1 MCHLPAGIS
10 GLLVGFA
17 SFIAI
22 GLLVR
27 LTITREAGPYNLDP
41 QGTPHA
47 FEPFL
52 VKYLRLG
59 EFIVGLAAG
68 SIVLL
73 LSSAA
78 LHSGG
83 TLPPYYASPLLLLGC
98 CVLYGIAFM
107 VWLIYHYEDHQ
118 HGAKHT
124 RAAYTFSLTTGF
136 SALACFVIG
145 YAWLIFQFTR
155 NHP

>member
-1 MCHLPAGIS
+1 MYHLPPGIS

-17 SFIAI
+17 TFLAI
-22 GLLVR
+22 GITIRFTIVR
-27 LTITREAGPYNLDP
+27 EPGPFNLDP
-41 QGTPHA
+41 QGTPGA

-52 VKYLRLG
+52 VKYLRVA

-73 LSSAA
+73 LGSSA
-78 LHSGG
+78 LHNNGAS
-83 TLPPYYASPLLLLGC
+83 LPSFYASPLLVLGC

-107 VWLIYHYEDHQ
+107 VWLTYHYEDYQ

-124 RAAYTFSLTTGF
+124 RAAYIFSLTLGF
-136 SALACFVIG
+136 SALVCFVIG
-145 YAWLIFQFTR
+145 YGWLIFRVTR
-155 NHP
+155 

>member
-1 MCHLPAGIS
+1 MWHLPPGIS

-17 SFIAI
+17 IFLAI
-22 GLLVR
+22 GVLVR
-27 LTITREAGPYNLDP
+27 LTIVREPGPFNLDP
-41 QGTPHA
+41 QGTSGA

-52 VKYLRLG
+52 AKYLRIG

-73 LSSAA
+73 LGSSA
-78 LHSGG
+78 LHNNGG
-83 TLPPYYASPLLLLGC
+83 SLPWFYASPLLLLGC
-98 CVLYGIAFM
+98 CVLYGIIFM
-107 VWLIYHYEDHQ
+107 VWLTYHYEEYQ

-124 RAAYTFSLTTGF
+124 RAAYTFSLTLGF

-145 YAWLIFQFTR
+145 YGWLIFRVTR
-155 NHP
+155 